1 MISVVICSV
10 KKVLAQ
16 QVKANIDKTIGV
28 PWEAIIIDNT
38 NPSRAIAEVYNEG
51 AGMARFPI
59 ICFAHED
66 ITFET
71 TGWGEKLVSHF
82 DADPGL
88 GMIGVAGSNYK
99 SKSLSGWMTFIESCD
114 RCNILH
120 LDEAG
125 KITKLYFDQ
134 PPAKPLK
141 DVVTLDGVFLT
152 IRRDILTNIHFDEE
166 ALKGFHLY
174 DLDISY
180 RVSRQY
186 RVAVCFDIDII
197 HYTEGGDFGNNWV
210 DYTMEWHKKYSD
222 HLPVAIDNQIGKD
235 YEYRVKHFWLKRLR
249 TENISFHRRL
259 RWIRHSKAGAH
270 LSLWPHIFLFLLYKP
285 FGGFLKKSEK

>member
-38 NPSRAIAEVYNEG
+38 NPSRAIAQVYNEG
-51 AGMARFPI
+51 AGMAQFPI
-59 ICFAHED
+59 VCFAHED

-71 TGWGEKLVSHF
+71 TGWGEKLLNHF
-82 DADPGL
+82 NTDPGL

-99 SKSLSGWMTFIESCD
+99 SKTLSGWMTFIQSCD

-120 LDEAG
+120 LDAAG

-134 PPAKPLK
+134 PPAKSLK
-141 DVVTLDGVFLT
+141 YVVTLDGVFLST
-152 IRRDILTNIHFDEE
+152 RREILANIHFDEKM
-166 ALKGFHLY
+166 LKGFHVY

-180 RVSRQY
+180 RISRQY
-186 RVAVCFDIDII
+186 RVAVCFDIEII
-197 HYTEGGDFGNNWV
+197 HYTEGGDFGNSWV
-210 DYTMEWHKKYSD
+210 DYTLEWHKKYSGQ
-222 HLPVAIDNQIGKD
+222 LPVAIDPGIKKE
-235 YEYRVKHFWLKRLR
+235 YEYRVKHFWLNRLR
-249 TENISFHRRL
+249 SERISFRRRL
-259 RWIRHSKAGAH
+259 RWIRHSKVIVH
-270 LSLWPHIFLFLLYKP
+270 VSLWPHLLLFLLFKP
-285 FGGFLKKSEK
+285 IGKLRNKSQ

>member
-10 KKVLAQ
+10 NEVLAQ

-28 PWEAIIIDNT
+28 PWEGIIIDNT

-51 AGMARFPI
+51 AEMARFPI
-59 ICFAHED
+59 VCFAHED

-71 TGWGEKLVSHF
+71 TGWGKKLLTHF

-88 GMIGVAGSNYK
+88 GMVGVAGSNYK
-99 SKSLSGWMTFIESCD
+99 SKTVSGWMTFIESCD

-120 LDEAG
+120 LDAEG

-134 PPAKPLK
+134 PPAKSLK
-141 DVVTLDGVFLT
+141 YVVTLDGVFLSV
-152 IRRDILTNIHFDEE
+152 RRDILANIHFDERM
-166 ALKGFHLY
+166 LKGFHLY

-210 DYTMEWHKKYSD
+210 DYTLGWHKKYSD
-222 HLPVAIDNQIGKD
+222 HLPVAIDNQIGKN
-235 YEYRVKHFWLKRLR
+235 YEYRVKNFWLKRLR
-249 TENISFHRRL
+249 SESISFRRRL
-259 RWIRHSKAGAH
+259 RWIRRSKAGVH
-270 LSLWPHIFLFLLYKP
+270 LSLWPHILLFLL
-285 FGGFLKKSEK
+285 GGRLRNRRK